1 MLLKKI
7 EVKVVLHG
15 AELWFLPES
24 KLSVCAEREQNEVSE
39 GLRIFMSSSKYTI
52 YDKIILS

>member
-15 AELWFLPES
+15 AELRFFPKS

-39 GLRIFMSSSKYTI
+39 GLRIFRSSSKYTI

>member
-7 EVKVVLHG
+7 EVNVVLHG
-15 AELWFLPES
+15 AELWFFPES

-39 GLRIFMSSSKYTI
+39 GLRIFRSSSKYTI